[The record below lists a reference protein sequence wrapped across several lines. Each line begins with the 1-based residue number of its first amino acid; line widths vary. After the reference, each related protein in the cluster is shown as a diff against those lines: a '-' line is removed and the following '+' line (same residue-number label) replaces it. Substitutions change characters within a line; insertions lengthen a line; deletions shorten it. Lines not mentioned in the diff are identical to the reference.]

1 MSGIEVVGVVL
12 SAIPLI
18 ISALDCYK
26 TTSQRIKFM
35 AKKELLLN
43 QLIQSLEEQKF
54 YFQTDICLAL
64 KETHL
69 EEKQIISL
77 IEERGLNSFQDPD
90 ISDALKEYLGDGF
103 ALYTNAVARCEHIL
117 SDIVANISGLVET
130 SRWDRK
136 DLPAI
141 LQSQLKRNGRFEFT
155 KRIKFSVGKEDLQRQ
170 IHELD
175 ESTKTLSRL
184 RNQSIAR
191 RNVTVQPMSRTIAKF
206 TATLSVVQSYAYR
219 LYSAVACGCIARCH
233 PEHEARLFLQ
243 TRSSAMNKHHP
254 KSLKKPA
261 ISFMMTFCPH
271 PMPSCPPL
279 LNNKYEVK
287 VLEEDL
293 DHFEDNLKIDRGIQQ
308 VVQINPPS
316 PPRTPSPSA
325 QQIDDLCRF
334 IHQAYESSQS
344 LNLYLS
350 RCAKLCYSHGPV
362 DPGINM
368 KIDDTPSHDTITLK
382 DALFSM
388 QDPKSTAPEWTINQQ
403 MALSFNITSSM
414 MQLHST
420 PWLAFPLTSS
430 SVRFTPESMK
440 LKGTP
445 QPFIVSA
452 FPIPNQAT
460 TPYTTKASMLE
471 LGIMLLEIW
480 HLRSIDS
487 YASERALEMNNSY
500 GTRYEIARNWV
511 SFSDD
516 NMLPFYLELVTR
528 CIECT
533 FATTSAT
540 PDWSDLTFRKS
551 VCEHVLKPLWENCPQ
566 KLR

>member
-1 MSGIEVVGVVL
+1 MSGFEVVGVVL
-12 SAIPLI
+12 GAIPLI
-18 ISALDCYK
+18 ISALDYYK
-26 TTSQRIKFM
+26 VTSQRIKFM
-35 AKKELLLN
+35 VKKELLLN

-69 EEKQIISL
+69 EEKQIIAL
-77 IEERGLNSFQDPD
+77 IDERGLNLFQDPE
-90 ISDALKEYLGDGF
+90 ISDALKEYLGEGF
-103 ALYTNAVARCEHIL
+103 TLYLNAVARCEHIL
-117 SDIVANISGLVET
+117 SDIVSNISGLVAT
-130 SRWDRK
+130 SQWDTD
-136 DLPAI
+136 DLPTI
-141 LQSQLKRNGRFEFT
+141 LQSQPKRNGRFEFT

-170 IHELD
+170 IHDLD

-184 RNQSIAR
+184 RDQSIAR
-191 RNVTVQPMSRTIAKF
+191 QNVTVQPISRTIAKF
-206 TATLSVVQSYAYR
+206 TAALNVVQSYAHR
-219 LYSAVACGCIARCH
+219 L
-233 PEHEARLFLQ
+233 LFLQ
-243 TRSSAMNKHHP
+243 TRSSAMNKSHS

-261 ISFMMTFCPH
+261 I
-271 PMPSCPPL
+271 
-279 LNNKYEVK
+279 
-287 VLEEDL
+287 
-293 DHFEDNLKIDRGIQQ
+293 
-308 VVQINPPS
+308 
-316 PPRTPSPSA
+316 
-325 QQIDDLCRF
+325 DDLCQS

-388 QDPKSTAPEWTINQQ
+388 QDSKSTTPKWTINQQ

-420 PWLAFPLTSS
+420 PWLALPLTSS
-430 SVRFTPESMK
+430 SVRFTPDSMK

-500 GTRYEIARNWV
+500 GTRYEIARNWL

-540 PDWSDLTFRKS
+540 PDWGDLTFRRS

>member
-1 MSGIEVVGVVL
+1 MSGFEVVGVVL
-12 SAIPLI
+12 GAIPLI
-18 ISALDCYK
+18 ISALDYYK
-26 TTSQRIKFM
+26 VTSQRIKFM
-35 AKKELLLN
+35 IKKELLLN

-69 EEKQIISL
+69 EEKQIIAL
-77 IEERGLNSFQDPD
+77 IDERGLNLFQDPE
-90 ISDALKEYLGDGF
+90 ISDALKEYLGEGF
-103 ALYTNAVARCEHIL
+103 TLYLNAVARCEHIL
-117 SDIVANISGLVET
+117 SDIVSNISGLVAT
-130 SRWDRK
+130 SQWNTD
-136 DLPAI
+136 DLPTI
-141 LQSQLKRNGRFEFT
+141 LQSQPKRNGRFEFT

-170 IHELD
+170 IHDLD

-184 RNQSIAR
+184 RDQSIAR
-191 RNVTVQPMSRTIAKF
+191 QNVKVQPISRTIAKF
-206 TATLSVVQSYAYR
+206 TAALNVVQSYAHR
-219 LYSAVACGCIARCH
+219 LYSAISCGCIAGCH

-243 TRSSAMNKHHP
+243 TRSSAMNKSHS

-261 ISFMMTFCPH
+261 VSFIITFYPR
-271 PMPSCPPL
+271 PMASCPPFL
-279 LNNKYEVK
+279 RNKHEVK

-293 DHFEDNLKIDRGIQQ
+293 DHFEDNLKIDRAIQQ

-325 QQIDDLCRF
+325 QLIEDLCQS
-334 IHQAYESSQS
+334 IHRAYESRQS
-344 LNLYLS
+344 LDLYLS

-362 DPGINM
+362 DPGANINTS
-368 KIDDTPSHDTITLK
+368 DGPSHDTITLK
-382 DALFSM
+382 DALFNM
-388 QDPKSTAPEWTINQQ
+388 QDSESTMPKWTINQQ
-403 MALSFNITSSM
+403 MALSFNIASSM

-420 PWLAFPLTSS
+420 PWLSFPLTSS
-430 SVRFTPESMK
+430 SVRFTPDSMK

-452 FPIPNQAT
+452 FPIRNQVT
-460 TPYTTKASMLE
+460 TPYTPKASMLE

-487 YASERALEMNNSY
+487 YASERDLEMDNSY

-516 NMLPFYLELVTR
+516 NILPFYLELVTR

-540 PDWSDLTFRKS
+540 PDWGDLTFRRS